1 MNSVYIKPAL
11 QEFHGSYLPGDCTFI
26 LDPIAVRANAAGVP
40 EVEDGALQAPDSP
53 AYSVQIASEA
63 PMSDEYMRFFFDA
76 LSRNAARLAYD
87 VAQVARV
94 LAARPNEEIV
104 LASLV
109 RAGTPIGVL
118 MHRALDL
125 LGKRNVHYSISA
137 TRKRGSDPCALDI
150 ILDKHNPEDVVFLDG
165 WTGKGYI
172 AGELKEAMHGYNA
185 TRGLSAT
192 RGVNVDPSLV
202 VLADLA
208 GVSSV
213 ACSADDYLIPAA
225 MLRSTVCGLISA
237 SMLNPKP
244 QAGLPDTCLFYEH
257 LLDIDCSRIF
267 VDTVSRELAKVIPEL
282 VGTPLVDWN
291 DDARRQAREVSD
303 KFVDEIMARYGM
315 TDRNK
320 VKPGI
325 CEANRALLT
334 RATEMVFIV
343 RDRVGDGP
351 DLANLFYLCE
361 AKGVQVIEDSELPYR
376 AAVLLK

>member
-1 MNSVYIKPAL
+1 MKTVSIAP
-11 QEFHGSYLPGDCTFI
+11 FHGSYLPGDVTFI
-26 LDPIAVRANAAGVP
+26 LDPIAVRADAAGVP
-40 EVEDGALQAPDSP
+40 TVEEGALQAADSP

-63 PMSDEYMRFFFDA
+63 PMSDQYMRFFFDA
-76 LSRNAARLAYD
+76 LGRNAARLAYD

-125 LGKRNVHYSISA
+125 LGKKNVHYSISA

-172 AGELKEAMHGYNA
+172 AGELKEAMHGYN
-185 TRGLSAT
+185 AT

-257 LLDIDCSRIF
+257 LLGVDCSRIF
-267 VDTVSRELAKVIPEL
+267 VDTVGRELAKVIPEL
-282 VGTPLVDWN
+282 SGTPLVDWN

-343 RDRVGDGP
+343 RDRVGDAP
-351 DLANLFYLCE
+351 DLANLFFLCE

>member
-1 MNSVYIKPAL
+1 MNNVYIKPAL

-40 EVEDGALQAPDSP
+40 EVEEGALQAPDSP
-53 AYSVQIASEA
+53 AYSVQIGSEA

-125 LGKRNVHYSISA
+125 LGKKNVHYSISA

-172 AGELKEAMHGYNA
+172 AGELKEAMHGYC
-185 TRGLSAT
+185 TT
-192 RGVNVDPSLV
+192 RGVQVDPSLI

-244 QAGLPDTCLFYEH
+244 EAGLPDTCLFYEH
-257 LLDIDCSRIF
+257 LLGVDCSRIF

-282 VGTPLVDWN
+282 QGTPLVDWN

-303 KFVDEIMARYGM
+303 KFVDEIMARYDM